1 MKLKMWKKRL
11 PLCDCLQNSFMV
23 LHTIMGIMKIKLK
36 ILALGAVMAVG
47 GVNGVC
53 SVNGVCGE
61 SGVCS
66 VSGVWGES
74 GVGSA
79 ETLRGEGEQ
88 SPQRASRKRPG
99 AMRHTEAEVE
109 NARRVT
115 AVKAKYI
122 HDNAQFKGAAYMTGD
137 AGGIKVG
144 DVALSF
150 AGGKY
155 TIKFVSASFD
165 MRKAST
171 RRDRRREG
179 ITEYEYEHSWQKEK
193 LGDDFDFGGRYEVVE
208 QYGKVSLVLYN
219 GNSDKV
225 FAKIPLA
232 DANASSF
239 EFAEDDVLFQFEKTD

>member
-1 MKLKMWKKRL
+1 
-11 PLCDCLQNSFMV
+11 
-23 LHTIMGIMKIKLK
+23 MGIMKIKLK

-137 AGGIKVG
+137 AG
-144 DVALSF
+144 
-150 AGGKY
+150 
-155 TIKFVSASFD
+155 ASRWA
-165 MRKAST
+165 MWRSLLPAAST
-171 RRDRRREG
+171 LLSLYPPRSTCVRHPRAETDA
-179 ITEYEYEHSWQKEK
+179 
-193 LGDDFDFGGRYEVVE
+193 GR
-208 QYGKVSLVLYN
+208 
-219 GNSDKV
+219 
-225 FAKIPLA
+225 A
-232 DANASSF
+232 
-239 EFAEDDVLFQFEKTD
+239 